1 MAEFVILLEFEEN
14 QKNSKLLKALD
25 SSVGKR
31 FTIKRSNGKALIKE
45 TLFDAL
51 QMTIESSSDIDSIS
65 LLQKS
70 DSSLKQLVMNADLW
84 SSEYDEILR
93 KIRYDRKLA

>member
-65 LLQKS
+65 LLQRS
-70 DSSLKQLVMNADLW
+70 DSSLKQIVMNAELW

>member
-14 QKNSKLLKALD
+14 QKNSKILKALD

-51 QMTIESSSDIDSIS
+51 QMTIESSSDVDSIS
-65 LLQKS
+65 LLQRS
-70 DSSLKQLVMNADLW
+70 DSSLKQIVMNAELW

>member
-25 SSVGKR
+25 SSVGKK

-65 LLQKS
+65 LLQRS
-70 DSSLKQLVMNADLW
+70 DSSLKQIVMNAELW

>member
-14 QKNSKLLKALD
+14 QKNSKLSKAID
-25 SSVGKR
+25 SSVGKK

-45 TLFDAL
+45 ALFDAL
-51 QMTIESSSDIDSIS
+51 QMTIESSSDIESIS

-70 DSSLKQLVMNADLW
+70 DSSLKQLVMNAELW